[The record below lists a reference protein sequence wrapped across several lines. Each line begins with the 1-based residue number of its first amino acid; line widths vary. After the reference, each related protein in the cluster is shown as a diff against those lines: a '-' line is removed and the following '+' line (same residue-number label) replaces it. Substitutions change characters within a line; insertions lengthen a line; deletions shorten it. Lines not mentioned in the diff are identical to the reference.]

1 MAALQGRRDQALY
14 QEPLRAAYWRAA
26 TTNLEMLA
34 ASSDLS
40 GVAKLLLMR
49 DQHRTAMS
57 KQGSSRAGTGREE
70 GGAPRAPQLE
80 ARAGAPSPV
89 RPRGHRPL

>member
-57 KQGSSRAGTGREE
+57 KQGSSRVGTG
-70 GGAPRAPQLE
+70 RAPQLE